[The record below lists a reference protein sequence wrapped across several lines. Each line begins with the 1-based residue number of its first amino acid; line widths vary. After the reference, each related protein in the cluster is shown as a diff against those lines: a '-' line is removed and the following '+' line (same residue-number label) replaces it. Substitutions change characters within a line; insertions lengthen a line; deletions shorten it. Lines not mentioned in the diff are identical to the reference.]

1 MQFNSVQFLVF
12 FPIVVGIYFLIPKK
26 IKYLWLLVTS
36 YFFYMSWNA
45 KYAILIAFSTIVTY
59 FAGRLLGKT
68 DEKKKK
74 NLIVAVSF
82 TVNLGILG
90 FFKYF
95 DFLIANLNGIL
106 SAVGLKLVSN
116 PFDVLLPV
124 GISFYTFQALGY
136 TIDVYRKEIEPE
148 KNFFRYALFVSFFPQ
163 LVAGPIERSKNL
175 LGQID
180 RMAKERMWDYS
191 KIVSGFGLMLW
202 GMFQK
207 VVVADRCAVFVDAVH
222 ANLFAAGTV
231 ETVISAFLFSIQIY
245 CDFAGYSAV
254 AIGAARVMGFSLM
267 ENFNTPYFATSIQDF
282 WRRWHISLSTWFR
295 DYLYIPLGGSRCSKL
310 KKYRNIMITFL
321 ASGLWHGASWTFVIW
336 GGLHGAFQIIGELLR
351 PIKEKVN
358 TFFKVKTDAF
368 SYKLGQIM
376 ITYGLT
382 TFAWIFF
389 RARSW
394 ENLVLYFNR
403 MFTKVNLWIVF
414 GGGLDYLNINRDDVK
429 IVVVFL
435 GILLLGE
442 IVRYVKKVDVGEYLW
457 QQNLWFRIGV
467 FIVLIVII
475 LVYGEYGIH
484 FDSGKFIY
492 FDF

>member
-1 MQFNSVQFLVF
+1 VQFNSVDFLIF
-12 FPIVVGIYFLIPKK
+12 FPIVVGIYFIIPRR
-26 IKYLWLLVTS
+26 IKYLWLLVAS
-36 YFFYMSWNA
+36 YYFYMCWNA
-45 KYAILIAFSTIVTY
+45 KYALLIAFSTVVTY
-59 FAGRLLGKT
+59 FAGRLLEKT
-68 DEKKKK
+68 EEKKKK
-74 NLIVAVSF
+74 NLVVAGSF
-82 TVNLGILG
+82 LVNLGILG

-95 DFLIANLNGIL
+95 HFLFDNLNGIF
-106 SAVGLKLVSN
+106 SIFGVQLVE
-116 PFDVLLPV
+116 PAFDVLLPV

-136 TIDVYRKEIEPE
+136 TIDIYRNEIKAE

-180 RMAKERMWDYS
+180 AMGERLLWDYQ
-191 KIVSGFGLMLW
+191 KIVSGFGLMIW

-207 VVVADRCAVFVDAVH
+207 VVVADRCAIFVDAVH
-222 ANLFAAGTV
+222 ENLFAAGTV
-231 ETVISAFLFSIQIY
+231 ETVAAAILFSIQIY

-295 DYLYIPLGGSRCSKL
+295 DYLYIPLGGSRCSKA

-336 GGLHGAFQIIGELLR
+336 GGMHGLFQIIGDLLR

-358 TFFKVKTDAF
+358 KALHVKTEAF
-368 SYKLGQIM
+368 SYTLGQMM

-389 RARSW
+389 RARTW
-394 ENLVLYFNR
+394 DQLTLYFNR
-403 MFTKVNLWIVF
+403 MFTKFNPWILF
-414 GGGLDYLNINRDDVK
+414 GGGLDYLQINRDDVK

-442 IVRYVKKVDVGEYLW
+442 IVRYVKKVDLGEYLW

-467 FIVLIVII
+467 FVVLILII

>member
-26 IKYLWLLVTS
+26 FKYLWLLVTS

-45 KYAILIAFSTIVTY
+45 KYALLIAFSTIITY
-59 FAGRLLGKT
+59 LAGLFLGKT
-68 DEKKKK
+68 DDKKKK
-74 NLIVAVSF
+74 NLIVAASF
-82 TVNLGILG
+82 TVNLGILA

-95 DFLIANLNGIL
+95 DFLLGNVNGIL
-106 SAVGLKLVSN
+106 SAVGLKIINN

-180 RMAKERMWDYS
+180 EMSKKRLWDYS

-231 ETVISAFLFSIQIY
+231 ETVASAILFSIQIY

-282 WRRWHISLSTWFR
+282 WRRWHVSLSSWFR

-321 ASGLWHGASWTFVIW
+321 ASGLWHGASWTFVFW
-336 GGLHGAFQIIGELLR
+336 GGLHGAFQIIGDLLR
-351 PIKEKVN
+351 PIKQKIN
-358 TFFKVKTDAF
+358 DFFKVKTEAF

-389 RARSW
+389 RARTW
-394 ENLVLYFNR
+394 ENLILYFNR
-403 MFTKVNLWIVF
+403 MLTKPNLWIVF

-429 IVVVFL
+429 IVVAFL

>member
-1 MQFNSVQFLVF
+1 M
-12 FPIVVGIYFLIPKK
+12 GEK
-26 IKYLWLLVTS
+26 
-36 YFFYMSWNA
+36 
-45 KYAILIAFSTIVTY
+45 
-59 FAGRLLGKT
+59 RL
-68 DEKKKK
+68 
-74 NLIVAVSF
+74 
-82 TVNLGILG
+82 
-90 FFKYF
+90 
-95 DFLIANLNGIL
+95 
-106 SAVGLKLVSN
+106 
-116 PFDVLLPV
+116 
-124 GISFYTFQALGY
+124 
-136 TIDVYRKEIEPE
+136 
-148 KNFFRYALFVSFFPQ
+148 
-163 LVAGPIERSKNL
+163 
-175 LGQID
+175 
-180 RMAKERMWDYS
+180 WDYQ
-191 KIVSGFGLMLW
+191 KIVSGFGLMIW

-207 VVVADRCAVFVDAVH
+207 VVVADRCAIFVDAVH
-222 ANLFAAGTV
+222 ENLFAAGTV
-231 ETVISAFLFSIQIY
+231 ETVAAAILFSIQIY

-295 DYLYIPLGGSRCSKL
+295 DYLYIPLGGSRCSKA

-336 GGLHGAFQIIGELLR
+336 GGIHGGFQIVGDLLR

-358 TFFKVKTDAF
+358 KALRVKTEAF
-368 SYKLGQIM
+368 SYTLGQMI

-389 RARSW
+389 RAKTW
-394 ENLVLYFNR
+394 DQLTLYFNR
-403 MFTKVNLWIVF
+403 MFTKFNPWILF
-414 GGGLDYLNINRDDVK
+414 GGGLDYLQINRDDVK

-442 IVRYVKKVDVGEYLW
+442 IVRYVKKVDLGEYLW

-467 FIVLIVII
+467 FVVLILII